1 MAGEQIPNNLLLHE
15 ILEEQARRL
24 SENVALEFYPDVKMT
39 FGKLNREA
47 NRLARYLKERK
58 TLDSEVIAVCFEKSP
73 QLIVSIIAILK
84 AGMAWVPIP
93 TDAPAARISSILSA
107 CGARLALC
115 FGPARHIVEDLAPV
129 IVLDDVL
136 DDADFL
142 AYPDTNLACDLKSS
156 DLCQIL
162 FTSGSTGV
170 PKGVAIEHRAMM
182 HCVWGMVNEFGL
194 TAKTRTLQFSA
205 PTFDAFTLDVFM
217 SIACGGC
224 LVMATPSTMLADM
237 TVFVR
242 NSRATYAHITPT
254 VLDMIDPLGVPE
266 FETLSSTGEALSENL
281 ANRWRTRVRLFN
293 SYGPTETLVCT
304 IQYLGGNRIDSA
316 CIGKAVPG
324 LEVCL
329 LEPGESNEVA
339 SGNVGEIC
347 VAGPH
352 LFRGY
357 VSAEKLSK
365 GQLAKSECLRNGTRY
380 YRTGDMGKM
389 EACPGGGHTLRY
401 LGRRDSQVKIHGIRT
416 DLSDIERSIT
426 ACEAFQNCIVVFPR
440 SGPSQGRVCCLFTL
454 RLSST
459 TKLDSKPQNAQC
471 LGDSVEILSACG
483 ICASALR
490 RGQDVAAAKLPTH
503 ALPTSWWAVKEFPR
517 TSSGKVDRVKLRSL
531 LEGLENDDYIQHL
544 NEMSRT
550 AQVQSSPP
558 DIVEKQ
564 LLSLWADVLDRPM
577 STIDKTVS
585 FTQFG
590 ADSLDVIRLI
600 SKARAQGIDLDIP
613 QIYASKTIQQL
624 AGALEPHLHQQ
635 ATARKS
641 VYRPFSAIPIDLP
654 LGVLMQKAS
663 TVCQIG
669 VEDIEDIFG
678 TTQYQTGLMSLDL
691 KSPGTYVCEF
701 SWTLLK
707 EIKIENFRSSW
718 EALIADEPVLRSRL
732 IWDETRDGLWQL
744 VVRHREVSWSEEYF
758 AASMSLGDDL
768 CRGFVK
774 WHDELQR
781 WKFFLKIHHSLT
793 DGWSLQL
800 MLNRLRAMYV
810 GEDTQPPRRLSFAE
824 FMCHRI
830 EDESLKRESSPRFW
844 SKYLEA
850 CTQLHFPPSPPE
862 THHEVHA
869 TGHHSLEI
877 TGSFKETAA
886 SFGVTQATLLYAS
899 VALLLSVNADSE
911 DVTFGLILT
920 GRDSPLDGIFD
931 MIGPAFTIFPL
942 RATVAGSTTM
952 QSFLKLIESH
962 ITNIIPHQN
971 YGLQRIRQCGEG
983 AARACDFRC
992 LVIVQPEDEN
1002 FAGKGLWEE
1011 VHGQT
1016 SGHAESVP
1024 LTLEL
1029 ILYDGKIL
1037 VNCSFDSAFL
1047 CEEDVSVLL
1056 SQLGHALKHLET
1068 STSRNELL
1076 VSQVKLEGQDE
1087 QLRFMNWA
1095 KRHGASVDSCL
1106 HELCFNNLEYADRV
1120 AIDDQGTHQQ
1130 ITYQELDAFSNRLR
1144 NHIQLHHPIAPETI
1158 VPVVLNKSPLA
1169 IITILAVLKA
1179 GGAYVP
1185 IDSNW
1190 PIRRVQHIIKETG
1203 ASVLLLCSPD
1213 ASGQYRETMDEVT
1226 VVDLTEFSWKKESLR
1241 AQHDGEVKALE
1252 RRVVKAVSSTNLACI
1267 LYTSGS
1273 TVSEMI
1279 RPSLIRKW
1287 SQRVRL
1293 LNAYGSTETS
1303 IVTSITDPISLDVS
1317 PTNIGLNVA
1326 AWHWIVR
1333 RDSTGAIYS
1342 VPRGCVGEIAVTG
1355 LTLARGYVNN
1365 PGLTERRFVEA
1376 PHLTVGLA
1384 TSRVYL
1390 TGDIGKYT
1398 ADGCICLLGRNDQ
1411 MVKVNGIRVEP
1422 GESEQQLQQHGGI
1435 FASCA
1440 VQWLQDEQSNAKLAA
1455 FVPINSAKSEDLV
1468 ASDIIAVEEMT
1479 QAFRESCRRAQLQ
1492 LQDLLPVQYIPT
1504 LFIPI
1509 RRIPRTTSGKV
1520 DLKLLKARL
1529 QELPSFSGLFCVNK
1543 GQKQPTGEPPATLA
1557 EIALESSFRQIF
1569 GNKQQYHTNV
1579 DFFALGG
1586 DSFSSIKL
1594 VSAARKHGWE
1604 ISVQQVYRHPRLR
1617 DLAAVASL
1625 ARKHHKALPA
1635 FCMVNSPGLEH
1646 NVSVAAEK
1654 CGVKEAQ
1661 ILDLYPCTAMQEALM
1676 ISSAKSSGGF
1686 FDQQVFQ
1693 LADGTSSETLI
1704 TALQSVW
1711 ARHAILRT
1719 RIILDDE
1726 YRSVQVVVQEKLEID
1741 QVTDETLAEYLR
1753 KDAALIPGYGDK
1765 LSRCA
1770 MLSCTSGVFLVISQ
1784 HHTIYD
1790 AWSMNLVL
1798 ADIKHQYLAT
1808 DVSRELPPAFSSFI
1822 HYVTELHK
1830 APEAQNFWRQYLK
1843 GSSVTALPQVRMG
1856 EPFEGNQKYSMDMQL
1871 PIHDRHSLATMAEA
1885 AWGLLLCRYTGLEN
1899 VTFGCVRTG
1908 RSAPID
1914 NIDAIVGPTIVTVP
1928 RRISAPH
1935 GEQVSSYLEMI
1946 EASIVDSIPWEQYG
1960 HRNIRKLSSGAHK
1973 EQQTQDI
1980 CGYINENKIQLAFL
1994 TPTITTNVLLT
2005 PWRVPTLK
2013 TLYTSS
2019 EPFSQTL
2026 LERWGPNVRLV
2037 NLYGLT
2043 ESCLHATMNENMTI
2057 ATDANNIGHP
2067 LASHVWVVDTED
2079 FSRLAPVGCRGEL
2092 LISGPTLACGYL
2104 SRDETAQAEIID
2116 GREFSWALPGES
2128 RFYAT
2133 GDIVRQN
2140 PDGSINHIAK
2150 KGQSPKLNGMPIEFK
2165 DIENEIERCEG
2176 IVSAM
2181 VEKFVL
2187 AYGGCVCIPSEQD
2200 RMGDLQE
2207 VFARMRIN
2215 FVDLTPTVA
2224 HLLNPAALPMLT
2236 ALTLAGEMA
2245 DQALIERWSHRE
2257 PPLEVFVNSYG
2268 PTEAAISCAI
2278 GEISPEKPPGHVG
2291 KRLGGYLWIVD
2302 EEDHEH
2308 LVPIGS
2314 VGELVV
2320 SGPTLA
2326 RGYLNDA
2333 DKTNAA
2339 FIRNVHWIASQED
2352 QIIYKT
2358 GDLARFDFDGNVEI
2372 LGRKDDGQ
2380 IKLNGLRIEVGEIEY
2395 RMKSCSSL
2403 SKVRHVAVAK
2413 LKHSGHDILAAFLQ
2427 FSDCKAISSDLFTS
2441 PSETF
2446 RQATLSASHD
2456 LQHHL
2461 PQYMIPKLWIP
2472 VPSWPLNAAGKTDKK
2487 RLVSAAEAL
2496 PPAQIMKYL
2505 QASNAAR
2512 KSDETNIKTAAEK
2525 VLESAWKQVLSRKD
2539 DATFELHDD
2548 FFAVGGDSLRTIM
2561 LISLLK
2567 TKGIQVTAQ
2576 DIFGTKTLKLMAG
2589 KLSDKNTEYAWE
2601 RDDSVASD
2609 QDMTN
2614 GTNGQRCLAT
2624 TVNGIT
2630 DASRKGEMIP
2640 APGIEAGVEDVYPAS
2655 HLQLS
2660 YLIEGQKWCRAYYCW
2675 FFIDVGQ
2682 SSILKVREACA
2693 TVAMRHQ
2700 ILRTSFY
2707 LVGHECHQAVQKL
2720 APNFKV
2726 LFSSFCPADWCEQLD
2741 KDVAR
2746 PVSFG
2751 EVLTRFRLLIDADTG
2766 RRVLA
2771 LGLSHAQYD
2780 GFCTPTILNDLSLA
2794 YGGKSWGDS
2803 SPPRYRDFIKHTTSL
2818 CSDEADCF
2826 WRERLK
2832 GSTLTSIVRPV
2843 GCNARPVMR
2852 RDSKHTIAFE
2862 FNNSGTSSYPVM
2874 LKVAWAI
2881 ALSQMSQSSDITF
2894 GNLVSGRYAAFEGAQ
2909 EVVGP
2914 CLNVIPFRVRIGKTE
2929 SFSNLLKEAHDQ
2941 TIATIPF
2948 EATPFDRIAAQSPWP
2963 AATAGFNSIFQF
2975 QNIPGREEGDQILAG
2990 SDWKKLGSAVYG
3002 GGVLQSGACWLTAW
3016 PTVDGTARFL
3026 LRYSE
3031 ETLDTSDAEILMQS
3045 FIRVLK
3051 LINNDP
3057 GAGVASLS
3065 GLYPSIRTKQSRS
3078 QVSPAPGQLSTSSG
3092 GRAPSLATISIMEEL
3107 KSIWRSVLGLD
3118 GEIKPED
3125 SFFDVGGDSIA
3136 AARMVSAC
3144 ARMGLKMSLQ
3154 DVIDFP
3160 SLISQADCVAAK
3172 AENSRKPEEELKLV
3186 YEDNYEFI
3194 SDGEWREDGLKMAL
3208 KMAWL

>member
-24 SENVALEFYPDVKMT
+24 SENVALEFHPDVKMT

-107 CGARLALC
+107 CGARFALC
-115 FGPARHIVEDLAPV
+115 FGPARHIVEGLAPV

-142 AYPDTNLACDLKSS
+142 AYPDTNLAGNLKPS

-304 IQYLGGNRIDSA
+304 IQYLGGNRIDSS

-365 GQLAKSECLRNGTRY
+365 GQLAKSECFRNGTRY

-426 ACEAFQNCIVVFPR
+426 ACEAFQNCIVVLPR

-454 RLSST
+454 RPSST
-459 TKLDSKPQNAQC
+459 AKLDSKPQNAQC
-471 LGDSVEILSACG
+471 LGDSVELLSACG

-531 LEGLENDDYIQHL
+531 LEGLEKDDYIQHL
-544 NEMSRT
+544 SEISRT
-550 AQVQSSPP
+550 AQVQSNPP

-600 SKARAQGIDLDIP
+600 SKARAQGLDLDIP

-624 AGALEPHLHQQ
+624 ARVLEPHLQLQ

-641 VYRPFSAIPIDLP
+641 VYRPFSAIPIDRP
-654 LGVLMQKAS
+654 LGLLMQNAS

-707 EIKIENFRSSW
+707 EIKIENFCSSW

-732 IWDETRDGLWQL
+732 IWDETRDGLWQV

-768 CRGFVK
+768 CRGF
-774 WHDELQR
+774 
-781 WKFFLKIHHSLT
+781 
-793 DGWSLQL
+793 L

-869 TGHHSLEI
+869 TGHQSLEI

-886 SFGVTQATLLYAS
+886 SFGVTRATLLYAS

-942 RATVAGSTTM
+942 RAKVAGSTTM
-952 QSFLKLIESH
+952 KSFLKLIESH

-1002 FAGKGLWEE
+1002 LAGKGLWEE

-1016 SGHAESVP
+1016 SGHADSVP

-1047 CEEDVSVLL
+1047 CEEDVNVLL

-1068 STSRNELL
+1068 STSRDELL
-1076 VSQVKLEGQDE
+1076 VSQVKLDGQDE
-1087 QLRFMNWA
+1087 QLRFTNWA
-1095 KRHGASVDSCL
+1095 KRYGASVDSCL
-1106 HELCFNNLEYADRV
+1106 HELCFDNLEHADRV

-1130 ITYQELDAFSNRLR
+1130 ITYQELDAFSSRLR

-1203 ASVLLLCSPD
+1203 ASL
-1213 ASGQYRETMDEVT
+1213 
-1226 VVDLTEFSWKKESLR
+1226 K
-1241 AQHDGEVKALE
+1241 
-1252 RRVVKAVSSTNLACI
+1252 I
-1267 LYTSGS
+1267 LITAG
-1273 TVSEMI
+1273 EMI
-1279 RPSLIRKW
+1279 RPSLIRTW

-1303 IVTSITDPISLDVS
+1303 IVTSITDPISPDVS

-1455 FVPINSAKSEDLV
+1455 FVPINSAKSDDSV
-1468 ASDIIAVEEMT
+1468 ASVIIAVEEMT
-1479 QAFRESCRRAQLQ
+1479 QTFRESCRRAQLQ

-1543 GQKQPTGEPPATLA
+1543 GQKQPTGEPPSTLA

-1625 ARKHHKALPA
+1625 ARKHHKVLPA
-1635 FCMVNSPGLEH
+1635 FCMVNNTGLEY
-1646 NVSVAAEK
+1646 NISIAAEK

-1676 ISSAKSSGGF
+1676 ISSTKSSGGF

-1741 QVTDETLAEYLR
+1741 QVTNQTLAEYLR

-1770 MLSCTSGVFLVISQ
+1770 TLSCTSGVFLVISQ

-1808 DVSRELPPAFSSFI
+1808 NVSRELPPAFSSFI
-1822 HYVTELHK
+1822 HYVTELRK

-1843 GSSVTALPQVRMG
+1843 GSIVTALPQVRMG
-1856 EPFEGNQKYSMDMQL
+1856 EPFEGNQKYSTDIQL

-1928 RRISAPH
+1928 RRVSAPH
-1935 GEQVSSYLEMI
+1935 GKQVSSYLEQI

-1960 HRNIRKLSSGAHK
+1960 HRNIRKLSSGAHNACQFNSLLVVQLLPS
-1973 EQQTQDI
+1973 ELEMT
-1980 CGYINENKIQLAFL
+1980 GNKILI
-1994 TPTITTNVLLT
+1994 P
-2005 PWRVPTLK
+2005 
-2013 TLYTSS
+2013 
-2019 EPFSQTL
+2019 QT
-2026 LERWGPNVRLV
+2026 
-2037 NLYGLT
+2037 
-2043 ESCLHATMNENMTI
+2043 
-2057 ATDANNIGHP
+2057 
-2067 LASHVWVVDTED
+2067 TED
-2079 FSRLAPVGCRGEL
+2079 
-2092 LISGPTLACGYL
+2092 
-2104 SRDETAQAEIID
+2104 
-2116 GREFSWALPGES
+2116 
-2128 RFYAT
+2128 RF
-2133 GDIVRQN
+2133 
-2140 PDGSINHIAK
+2140 
-2150 KGQSPKLNGMPIEFK
+2150 FK
-2165 DIENEIERCEG
+2165 DDCLT
-2176 IVSAM
+2176 V
-2181 VEKFVL
+2181 
-2187 AYGGCVCIPSEQD
+2187 VCQPQGN
-2200 RMGDLQE
+2200 RL
-2207 VFARMRIN
+2207 
-2215 FVDLTPTVA
+2215 
-2224 HLLNPAALPMLT
+2224 
-2236 ALTLAGEMA
+2236 
-2245 DQALIERWSHRE
+2245 
-2257 PPLEVFVNSYG
+2257 
-2268 PTEAAISCAI
+2268 
-2278 GEISPEKPPGHVG
+2278 EISIT
-2291 KRLGGYLWIVD
+2291 Y
-2302 EEDHEH
+2302 
-2308 LVPIGS
+2308 
-2314 VGELVV
+2314 
-2320 SGPTLA
+2320 
-2326 RGYLNDA
+2326 
-2333 DKTNAA
+2333 
-2339 FIRNVHWIASQED
+2339 
-2352 QIIYKT
+2352 
-2358 GDLARFDFDGNVEI
+2358 
-2372 LGRKDDGQ
+2372 DD
-2380 IKLNGLRIEVGEIEY
+2380 R
-2395 RMKSCSSL
+2395 
-2403 SKVRHVAVAK
+2403 AVAK
-2413 LKHSGHDILAAFLQ
+2413 EEIAW
-2427 FSDCKAISSDLFTS
+2427 ISHNFARLLSELTSKPHQQVQQLDLVG
-2441 PSETF
+2441 
-2446 RQATLSASHD
+2446 
-2456 LQHHL
+2456 
-2461 PQYMIPKLWIP
+2461 PQGTQQVQMW
-2472 VPSWPLNAAGKTDKK
+2472 N
-2487 RLVSAAEAL
+2487 
-2496 PPAQIMKYL
+2496 
-2505 QASNAAR
+2505 
-2512 KSDETNIKTAAEK
+2512 
-2525 VLESAWKQVLSRKD
+2525 ESRP
-2539 DATFELHDD
+2539 
-2548 FFAVGGDSLRTIM
+2548 
-2561 LISLLK
+2561 
-2567 TKGIQVTAQ
+2567 
-2576 DIFGTKTLKLMAG
+2576 
-2589 KLSDKNTEYAWE
+2589 
-2601 RDDSVASD
+2601 
-2609 QDMTN
+2609 
-2614 GTNGQRCLAT
+2614 
-2624 TVNGIT
+2624 
-2630 DASRKGEMIP
+2630 IP
-2640 APGIEAGVEDVYPAS
+2640 APARIGDMFSERARKWSSLNAINASDAMLTYADLDKLSSELAIKLGMLGVGKGNAVPLLMSRSAVAIVCMLAILKAGAAYIPLAEDSVETQLELVRDKLGVIVVLCAPEQYSKLLNYPVKVMCYTIEA
-2655 HLQLS
+2655 
-2660 YLIEGQKWCRAYYCW
+2660 
-2675 FFIDVGQ
+2675 
-2682 SSILKVREACA
+2682 
-2693 TVAMRHQ
+2693 
-2700 ILRTSFY
+2700 
-2707 LVGHECHQAVQKL
+2707 
-2720 APNFKV
+2720 
-2726 LFSSFCPADWCEQLD
+2726 
-2741 KDVAR
+2741 
-2746 PVSFG
+2746 
-2751 EVLTRFRLLIDADTG
+2751 
-2766 RRVLA
+2766 
-2771 LGLSHAQYD
+2771 
-2780 GFCTPTILNDLSLA
+2780 
-2794 YGGKSWGDS
+2794 
-2803 SPPRYRDFIKHTTSL
+2803 
-2818 CSDEADCF
+2818 
-2826 WRERLK
+2826 
-2832 GSTLTSIVRPV
+2832 
-2843 GCNARPVMR
+2843 VMR
-2852 RDSKHTIAFE
+2852 E
-2862 FNNSGTSSYPVM
+2862 QYP
-2874 LKVAWAI
+2874 
-2881 ALSQMSQSSDITF
+2881 
-2894 GNLVSGRYAAFEGAQ
+2894 
-2909 EVVGP
+2909 
-2914 CLNVIPFRVRIGKTE
+2914 
-2929 SFSNLLKEAHDQ
+2929 
-2941 TIATIPF
+2941 
-2948 EATPFDRIAAQSPWP
+2948 
-2963 AATAGFNSIFQF
+2963 
-2975 QNIPGREEGDQILAG
+2975 
-2990 SDWKKLGSAVYG
+2990 
-3002 GGVLQSGACWLTAW
+3002 
-3016 PTVDGTARFL
+3016 
-3026 LRYSE
+3026 
-3031 ETLDTSDAEILMQS
+3031 TL
-3045 FIRVLK
+3045 
-3051 LINNDP
+3051 P
-3057 GAGVASLS
+3057 
-3065 GLYPSIRTKQSRS
+3065 
-3078 QVSPAPGQLSTSSG
+3078 
-3092 GRAPSLATISIMEEL
+3092 
-3107 KSIWRSVLGLD
+3107 
-3118 GEIKPED
+3118 
-3125 SFFDVGGDSIA
+3125 
-3136 AARMVSAC
+3136 
-3144 ARMGLKMSLQ
+3144 
-3154 DVIDFP
+3154 
-3160 SLISQADCVAAK
+3160 
-3172 AENSRKPEEELKLV
+3172 
-3186 YEDNYEFI
+3186 
-3194 SDGEWREDGLKMAL
+3194 
-3208 KMAWL
+3208 